1 METGENGVTGELG
14 QTVLQ
19 FVEVETEK
27 GAERGNV
34 MIQNLLMVEMI
45 VREMIQ
51 MERLKSAIQ
60 MIVQVVTT
68 FCWIK

>member
-27 GAERGNV
+27 GAEKGNV
-34 MIQNLLMVEMI
+34 MNQNLLMVEMI
-45 VREMIQ
+45 VGETIQ
-51 MERLKSAIQ
+51 RKCLKIVIK
-60 MIVQVVTT
+60 MIVQVSAI
-68 FCWIK
+68 FC

>member
-27 GAERGNV
+27 GAEKGNV
-34 MIQNLLMVEMI
+34 MNQNLLMVEMI

-60 MIVQVVTT
+60 MIVQVGTT